1 MGMESN
7 GLTVADALA
16 LQDRN
21 NYNDGMFGGNG
32 AWVFFLFFL
41 LAWGN
46 GGLWGNNG
54 NGNMNQI
61 NNDFLYTNLRSD
73 LNHGFDQVNANIRQ
87 TDDQVRGVQQG
98 LCDGFYAQN
107 TTMLQ
112 GFNGIGRD
120 LCQLGQGISQGMNDI
135 NANITQGRFENKEC
149 CCETNRNIDAVRYEN
164 ARNTCD
170 IINAGH
176 ADTQRIIDHL
186 TNTEMQNLR
195 DNLQAA
201 RFQLSQVNQNA
212 ELINE
217 LRPCSK
223 PAYITDSPYQA
234 RSCNSG
240 NGFNTFSDGIIIGSM
255 LGRGWGGNG
264 NNGYCNGYAYT
275 NGTCCQG

>member
-1 MGMESN
+1 MGMEAN
-7 GLTVADALA
+7 GLSVADALA

-21 NYNDGMFGGNG
+21 GNNDGMFGGNG

-46 GGLWGNNG
+46 GGLWGNRENG
-54 NGNMNQI
+54 MSNQI
-61 NNDFLYTNLRSD
+61 NNDFLYTNLRAD
-73 LNHGFDQVNANIRQ
+73 LNSGFNETNANLRQ
-87 TDDQVRGVQQG
+87 LDNQVRGVQQG

-112 GFNGIGRD
+112 GFNGVGQQ
-120 LCQLGQGISQGMNDI
+120 LCREFNNTNNAI
-135 NANITQGRFENKEC
+135 NQARFEAKEC

-195 DNLQAA
+195 DQLQTAN
-201 RFQLSQVNQNA
+201 FQLSQQAQNA
-212 ELINE
+212 TLISE
-217 LRPCSK
+217 LRPCAK
-223 PAYITDSPYQA
+223 PAYITCSPYQ
-234 RSCNSG
+234 SSNYNG
-240 NGFNTFSDGIIIGSM
+240 YGNNGFNTFSDGVIVGSLM
-255 LGRGWGGNG
+255 NRGWGGRSG
-264 NNGYCNGYAYT
+264 CNNQCCDASYYSGS
-275 NGTCCQG
+275 CCQGC